1 MELKKI
7 KIESY
12 KDADCSGSPLDKVY
26 AFINPGQYSSKIAM
40 TYENTKTVGSPK
52 STYVFTN
59 AGEEKL
65 ELGEIIVDGTGLVKL
80 KKEVEGYVN
89 TDVDGYIEK
98 FRKVVC
104 GYVGTSHRPPYL
116 KISWGKM
123 VSKCVCNAFDVTYT
137 LFNPDGTALRAKI
150 KLGLLITADFDSKL
164 KEAKLSSPDL
174 THWRTV
180 KAGDTL
186 PLMTYQVYGDSSYY
200 DQIAGINGLD
210 HINAIEPGMEL
221 YFPPIKN

>member
-1 MELKKI
+1 MEFKKI
-7 KIESY
+7 KIESF
-12 KDADCSGSPLDKVY
+12 KDADCSGTALDKVY
-26 AFINPGQYSSKIAM
+26 AFINPSQYTSKIAM

-80 KKEVEGYVN
+80 KKEVDGYVN

-98 FRKVVC
+98 FRKVTC

-116 KISWGKM
+116 KITWGKLI
-123 VSKCVCNAFDVTYT
+123 SKCVCNSFDVTYT

-200 DQIAGINGLD
+200 EQIARINDLP
-210 HINAIEPGMEL
+210 HINAIEPGNEL

>member
-12 KDADCSGSPLDKVY
+12 KDADCSGSALDKVY

>member
-7 KIESY
+7 KIESF
-12 KDADCSGSPLDKVY
+12 KDAECSGSAIATVY
-26 AFINPGQYSSKIAM
+26 AFINPSQYTSKVAM

-65 ELGEIIVDGTGLVKL
+65 ELGEIIVDGTGLVQL
-80 KKEVEGYVN
+80 KQSVEGYVN
-89 TDVDGYIEK
+89 TDVDGYIEN

-116 KISWGKM
+116 KITWGKLI
-123 VSKCVCNAFDVTYT
+123 SKCVCNAFDVTYT

-150 KLGLLITADFDSKL
+150 KLGLLITSDFDTKL

-174 THWRTV
+174 THMRTV

-186 PLMTYQVYGDSSYY
+186 PLMTYRVYGNPLYY
-200 DQIAGINGLD
+200 TDIARINGLS